1 MRGARHHDRHDRES
15 YRRRELIVG
24 SKRRRARSA
33 REKAAIVA
41 ETFAPGT
48 NLSQIARRHG
58 LNRGLLFTWR
68 RQVRRARPGP
78 VADATSEEGQ
88 GPAFVPVE
96 IEDVVGR
103 PAGSTVS
110 DARSPTPLATA
121 PMIEIVMSAVTVRD
135 PTGVDAVTLAT
146 VMATLRALA

>member
-1 MRGARHHDRHDRES
+1 MRDARHQDRHDRAS
-15 YRRRELIVG
+15 DRRLELISG

-41 ETFAPGT
+41 ETFAPGA

-58 LNRGLLFTWR
+58 LNRGLRLTWR
-68 RQVRRARPGP
+68 RQGRRACPSV
-78 VADATSEEGQ
+78 VADATSEGRR

-103 PAGSTVS
+103 PAGPTVS
-110 DARSPTPLATA
+110 DARSPTPLMTA
-121 PMIEIVMSAVTVRD
+121 PMIEIVTGTMTVRV
-135 PTGVDAVTLAT
+135 PTGVDAATLAT

>member
-78 VADATSEEGQ
+78 VADAASEG
-88 GPAFVPVE
+88 GRVPTFVPVE
-96 IEDVVGR
+96 IEDVVY
-103 PAGSTVS
+103 A
-110 DARSPTPLATA
+110 
-121 PMIEIVMSAVTVRD
+121 
-135 PTGVDAVTLAT
+135 
-146 VMATLRALA
+146 LRGGTDL